1 VSPEFLPHFVSLMI
15 GVFLGAAATHRL
27 LNRKWGSAL
36 KLGLPSILLISLAVV
51 GGRYAASRDDWRLPE
66 SMRPH
71 PLRPARD
78 TAPAATRVEGG
89 ETMNL
94 VLGGAVLRAM
104 KSEQYDFSTNG
115 ETFLTLFVQDN
126 GLLVSCDV
134 AATQPFEWSIVSTPR
149 TRARALHL
157 GARISQNSVT
167 QRASEVRPERPDDHT
182 ILVRENDVEIL
193 RVHYPEPRTIEVTGQ
208 FYIENLGGSGLVTL
222 QKGIHWPG
230 NLIPP
235 GPVDLTVHGE
245 GRIEF
250 EPSGS
255 IRVIPR

>member
-1 VSPEFLPHFVSLMI
+1 VSPEFLPHFVFLMI
-15 GVFLGAAATHRL
+15 GVFLGVAALHRL

-36 KLGLPSILLISLAVV
+36 RLGLPSLVLMSLAVV
-51 GGRYAASRDDWRLPE
+51 GGRYAASKDDWRLPE

-71 PLRPARD
+71 PLRPARG
-78 TAPAATRVEGG
+78 TGPAVARDEDG

-94 VLGGAVLRAM
+94 VLGGVALRVM
-104 KSEQYDFSTNG
+104 KSEQYDFSTDG
-115 ETFLTLFVQDN
+115 ETFLTLFFQEN

-134 AATQPFEWSIVSTPR
+134 AATQPWEGPMVSTSR
-149 TRARALHL
+149 TRARH
-157 GARISQNSVT
+157 GARISQNSVAH
-167 QRASEVRPERPDDHT
+167 RASGVRPERPDDHT
-182 ILVRENDVEIL
+182 IVIRENDVEIL
-193 RVHYPEPRTIEVTGQ
+193 RVHYPEPRTTEVTGQ
-208 FYIENLGGSGLVTL
+208 FYLGSGEGSDLVTL

-235 GPVDLTVHGE
+235 GPVDLTAQGE

-255 IRVIPR
+255 IRVIPRP